1 METTL
6 RTLYQLQ
13 QIDSSLDEFEEM
25 KGDLPSRIA
34 SLDEEIGKIS
44 EKIQQQE
51 HRMNEAIVSRNK
63 ADTDIVDLKEKLEK
77 YKGQQYQVRN
87 NKEYDAITKEIE
99 VAEKTIITLQD
110 EFAALENVMSVAK
123 NDVEQL
129 SVQLL
134 QLKTEREEKQK
145 EYKINSNTIQKLS
158 SVIGEFPIVIIS
170 PEHAT
175 ITMGS
180 PAERRKFID
189 ITISQS
195 NKMYVENMME
205 YKKILRQRNKLF
217 EIGNVSLKILE
228 PWNEMLVK
236 YGSKIIA
243 KRIQFFKEIF
253 PIITKSYASLIETTE
268 EPSITYI
275 PQSEN
280 IEEHY
285 TVENIAEILRKE
297 IEKIYKDEVRLKN
310 TLVGPHRDDVVFY
323 LNTMNVREFASQG
336 QHKTFLIALK
346 IAEFLYIKEQ
356 CNETPVFLLD
366 DVFSELDEIR
376 TQKLLSIVENLGQTF
391 ITTTNEKIFGDFFV
405 WNDSQRKF
413 SVKNGS
419 IVNEKVFV

>member
-1 METTL
+1 MKLSNIALSQFRNHTNTEC
-6 RTLYQLQ
+6 
-13 QIDSSLDEFEEM
+13 EFGEKTNVFLGNNGE
-25 KGDLPSRIA
+25 
-34 SLDEEIGKIS
+34 GKTNILESIS
-44 EKIQQQE
+44 FLLLTKSFHAKTDADAIQQE
-51 HRMNEAIVSRNK
+51 KKFFSVHTNVIS
-63 ADTDIVDLKEKLEK
+63 DTDIQSKIHI
-77 YKGQQYQVRN
+77 YY
-87 NKEYDAITKEIE
+87 NK
-99 VAEKTIITLQD
+99 
-110 EFAALENVMSVAK
+110 
-123 NDVEQL
+123 
-129 SVQLL
+129 
-134 QLKTEREEKQK
+134 EEKQK

-297 IEKIYKDEVRLKN
+297 IEKKYKDEVRLKN

>member
-145 EYKINSNTIQKLS
+145 EYDVLSKETEADETRYKTEREKVIPQLEESVLSQYERIRKARRGKAVVTLKRGACGGCNNKIPTQHLAELRKNDRVYTCQHC
-158 SVIGEFPIVIIS
+158 GRIVI
-170 PEHAT
+170 
-175 ITMGS
+175 
-180 PAERRKFID
+180 
-189 ITISQS
+189 SQEL
-195 NKMYVENMME
+195 VEE
-205 YKKILRQRNKLF
+205 LHRN
-217 EIGNVSLKILE
+217 
-228 PWNEMLVK
+228 
-236 YGSKIIA
+236 
-243 KRIQFFKEIF
+243 
-253 PIITKSYASLIETTE
+253 
-268 EPSITYI
+268 
-275 PQSEN
+275 
-280 IEEHY
+280 
-285 TVENIAEILRKE
+285 
-297 IEKIYKDEVRLKN
+297 
-310 TLVGPHRDDVVFY
+310 
-323 LNTMNVREFASQG
+323 
-336 QHKTFLIALK
+336 
-346 IAEFLYIKEQ
+346 
-356 CNETPVFLLD
+356 
-366 DVFSELDEIR
+366 
-376 TQKLLSIVENLGQTF
+376 
-391 ITTTNEKIFGDFFV
+391 
-405 WNDSQRKF
+405 
-413 SVKNGS
+413 
-419 IVNEKVFV
+419 